1 MKLKFYLKG
10 FGIGVIFATLVL
22 SISFYSK
29 MEDAEISRQE
39 IEQMAAAYGMSYPE
53 ETAQEESLPQ
63 SEEITAA
70 AQETSSETKKESDSE
85 TKESIEA
92 EIEKETEKNQE
103 LKETQSLEI
112 QSSETQ
118 SSETQSLEE
127 TQESE
132 ETQKSEEQQIT
143 SVPEINKETIQEPM
157 TNRETRTS
165 QGDSIRESI
174 GEIEIPTITEQSR
187 FQDLG
192 GKWKVR
198 TVGEGTS
205 TKQITIT
212 VTFGMYASMIAE
224 LLEETGVIED
234 AQEFNAY
241 LVGKGYTKRLLA
253 GVYTFAEGMDF
264 DEIAGKLI
272 WESEE

>member
-70 AQETSSETKKESDSE
+70 TQEISSEIKKESDSE

-103 LKETQSLEI
+103 LKETQS
-112 QSSETQ
+112 
-118 SSETQSLEE
+118 SETQSL
-127 TQESE
+127 E

-174 GEIEIPTITEQSR
+174 EGIEIPTITEQSR

-192 GKWKVR
+192 GKWEVR
-198 TVGEGTS
+198 TVGEGASAKET
-205 TKQITIT
+205 TIT

>member
-70 AQETSSETKKESDSE
+70 TQETSSETKKESDSE

-118 SSETQSLEE
+118 SLEE
-127 TQESE
+127 TQELE
-132 ETQKSEEQQIT
+132 ETQKSEEQRIT

-241 LVGKGYTKRLLA
+241 LVGKGYTRRLLA